1 MAKISNFSK
10 RATWLR
16 KERNFTEKKKLQT
29 EESQKKFELVNGQ
42 NYSKFIFNDTT
53 TLISLLF
60 QTLVEWNSNNLS
72 LMIL

>member
-1 MAKISNFSK
+1 M
-10 RATWLR
+10 
-16 KERNFTEKKKLQT
+16 
-29 EESQKKFELVNGQ
+29 FELVNGQ